1 MASKQMLVVFAIV
14 AAVLPVITT
23 ATVFTV
29 GDEVG
34 WSLKGNYTAW
44 AMGKEFKVGDS
55 LGT

>member
-1 MASKQMLVVFAIV
+1 MASKQMLVVLAIV
-14 AAVLPVITT
+14 ATNLPVITT

-44 AMGKEFKVGDS
+44 AMGKEFKIGDS
-55 LGT
+55 LGM